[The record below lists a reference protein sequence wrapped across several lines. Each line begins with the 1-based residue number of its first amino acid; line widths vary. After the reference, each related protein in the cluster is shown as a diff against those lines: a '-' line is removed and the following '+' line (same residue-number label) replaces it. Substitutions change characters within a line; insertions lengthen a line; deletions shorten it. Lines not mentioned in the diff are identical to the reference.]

1 MSEQPQQILDQLKKN
16 EVFLQQIATNQAEAL
31 EISKKTLTTERYR
44 VLIMGLKFLFIVVL
58 TWLSIKY
65 LNGFMHNITGS
76 LGGVTSN
83 GTSLDLG
90 GATGGSSDL
99 TTQLKN
105 SQELMRE
112 IIGR

>member
-1 MSEQPQQILDQLKKN
+1 MSDQPQQILDQLKKN
-16 EVFLQQIATNQAEAL
+16 EVYLQHIATSQAEAV

-44 VLIMGLKFLFIVVL
+44 VLIMGLKFVFIVLL
-58 TWLSIKY
+58 TLLSIKY
-65 LNGFMHNITGS
+65 LDGFMHSITGS
-76 LGGVTSN
+76 LGGASGN

-90 GATGGSSDL
+90 GATGGGTDL
-99 TTQLKN
+99 TNQLKN